1 MYNTTQANLYNMNM
15 QISILGAKIHNIF
28 RFVSDTATG
37 SIYVK
42 RILILGPSCPPEE
55 EKKIPNEKVFKTISL
70 LSKHMLQCTN
80 NFGKDNV
87 NTPFSVFSYKLCSKS
102 WEKTTLF
109 LFFLM
114 LIFCGHS
121 KLVFNIE
128 FWSEKK
134 IHKKCLDRD
143 QPSKK

>member
-1 MYNTTQANLYNMNM
+1 M
-15 QISILGAKIHNIF
+15 SP
-28 RFVSDTATG
+28 R
-37 SIYVK
+37 
-42 RILILGPSCPPEE
+42 RR
-55 EKKIPNEKVFKTISL
+55 KKIANEKVFKTISL

-102 WEKTTLF
+102 WEKRTLF

-121 KLVFNIE
+121 KLVFNIG
-128 FWSEKK
+128 FWSEKNPWEMSWQRSAINDWTLNNNNITSSQSSK
-134 IHKKCLDRD
+134 RLKLNARNTYIYFNKCTNIVL
-143 QPSKK
+143 SMTL